1 MPRTY
6 YYKYFISFFIN
17 ICKAIRLEPQE
28 VMKNQLRDKG
38 LFMQLCYACLVP
50 TLKGDLEST
59 FAVLGVNVNYKIFK
73 AGRTTILQKEFR
85 DPLNKAEPW
94 HDEPHCQAKGEPRR
108 ILQRN
113 NRTKTENEGQSI
125 WQQPRYNQAAQKTH
139 GKQSM
144 WGWRRILF
152 DEGLL
157 IHFFH
162 L

>member
-50 TLKGDLEST
+50 ILKGDLEST

-73 AGRTTILQKEFR
+73 AGTTTILQKEFR
-85 DPLNKAEPW
+85 DPLNKAEP
-94 HDEPHCQAKGEPRR
+94 
-108 ILQRN
+108 
-113 NRTKTENEGQSI
+113 
-125 WQQPRYNQAAQKTH
+125 
-139 GKQSM
+139 
-144 WGWRRILF
+144 
-152 DEGLL
+152 
-157 IHFFH
+157 
-162 L
+162 